1 MLTDKVYLWL
11 VIMWALAVLLAG
23 VALAVAGT
31 FAIIE
36 LVELQDQTFITGATN
51 LFAS

>member
-1 MLTDKVYLWL
+1 MLTDKIYLWL
-11 VIMWALAVLLAG
+11 VIISC

-36 LVELQDQTFITGATN
+36 LIELQDQSFVASGS

>member
-11 VIMWALAVLLAG
+11 VIISC

-36 LVELQDQTFITGATN
+36 LMELQDSSIITSTAP